1 MMENENIEIN
11 PSNDNFKGI
20 SHSHTSEFDN
30 KNNENKN
37 ENNSNKLKG
46 LFNKVKTMKNIL
58 PSFKKENKNEKN
70 ENKNENNLNENNLNE
85 QEKVSIS
92 NSNEIIEKTYK
103 DKIKDYL
110 IDKIEIEKSIIIFL
124 ALFGS
129 GILLLFLSLI
139 FIPTI
144 IISPAKFSLC
154 FSLGSLLFLTSFL
167 FWYGT
172 KKYFEKIFSKERFW
186 ISIFFVVSIFIGC
199 GFSLGKYYLIS
210 LVCSIFQLIS
220 LILFILTFLPGGK
233 LGIDCIKNIIKSPF
247 SRIWTRMIE
256 NEINQ

>member
-1 MMENENIEIN
+1 MEKENIEIN

-20 SHSHTSEFDN
+20 SHAHTSDFDN
-30 KNNENKN
+30 KNKENTN

-46 LFNKVKTMKNIL
+46 LFNKVKTVKNFI
-58 PSFKKENKNEKN
+58 PYFKKENQN
-70 ENKNENNLNENNLNE
+70 ENKN
-85 QEKVSIS
+85 
-92 NSNEIIEKTYK
+92 NSNEQQEIKISSTNELTEKTFK

-124 ALFGS
+124 ALFGT

-139 FIPTI
+139 FLPVI
-144 IISPAKFSLC
+144 IVSPAKFSLC
-154 FSLGSLLFLTSFL
+154 FALGSLLFLTSFL

-186 ISIFFVVSIFIGC
+186 ISIFFIVSIFIGC
-199 GFSLGKYYLIS
+199 GFALGKHYLIS
-210 LVCSIFQLIS
+210 LICSIFQLVS
-220 LILFILTFLPGGK
+220 LVLFILTFLPGGK
-233 LGIDCIKNIIKSPF
+233 LGINCIKNIIKSPL
-247 SRIWTRMIE
+247 SRIWTRMVE

>member
-1 MMENENIEIN
+1 MEKENIEIN

-20 SHSHTSEFDN
+20 SHAHTSDFDN
-30 KNNENKN
+30 KNKENTN

-46 LFNKVKTMKNIL
+46 LFNKVKTVKNFI
-58 PSFKKENKNEKN
+58 PSFKKENQN
-70 ENKNENNLNENNLNE
+70 ENKN
-85 QEKVSIS
+85 
-92 NSNEIIEKTYK
+92 NSNEQQEIKISSSNEISEKTYK

-124 ALFGS
+124 ALFGT
-129 GILLLFLSLI
+129 GILLLFLSLV
-139 FIPTI
+139 FLPVI
-144 IISPAKFSLC
+144 IITPAKFSLC

-186 ISIFFVVSIFIGC
+186 ISILFVVSIFIGC
-199 GFSLGKYYLIS
+199 GFALGKHYLIS
-210 LVCSIFQLIS
+210 LICSIFQLVS
-220 LILFILTFLPGGK
+220 LVLFILTFLPGGK
-233 LGIDCIKNIIKSPF
+233 LGINCIKNIIKSPL
-247 SRIWTRMIE
+247 SRIWTRMVE

>member
-30 KNNENKN
+30 KNNEIKK
-37 ENNSNKLKG
+37 ENSSNKLKG
-46 LFNKVKTMKNIL
+46 LFNKVKTMKNII
-58 PSFKKENKNEKN
+58 PSFKKENQN
-70 ENKNENNLNENNLNE
+70 ENKN
-85 QEKVSIS
+85 
-92 NSNEIIEKTYK
+92 NSNEQQEIKISSSNEISEKTYK

-124 ALFGS
+124 ALFGT
-129 GILLLFLSLI
+129 GILLLFLSLV
-139 FIPTI
+139 FLPVI
-144 IISPAKFSLC
+144 IITPAKFSLC

-186 ISIFFVVSIFIGC
+186 ISIFFIVSIFIGC
-199 GFSLGKYYLIS
+199 GFALGKHYLIS
-210 LVCSIFQLIS
+210 LICSIFQLVS
-220 LILFILTFLPGGK
+220 LVLFILTFLPGGK
-233 LGIDCIKNIIKSPF
+233 LGINCIKNIIKSPL
-247 SRIWTRMIE
+247 SRIWTRMVE

>member
-1 MMENENIEIN
+1 MILYLIYIMEKENIEIN

-30 KNNENKN
+30 KNNEIKK
-37 ENNSNKLKG
+37 ENSSNKLKG
-46 LFNKVKTMKNIL
+46 LFNKVKTMKNII
-58 PSFKKENKNEKN
+58 PSFKKENQN
-70 ENKNENNLNENNLNE
+70 ENKN
-85 QEKVSIS
+85 
-92 NSNEIIEKTYK
+92 NSNEQQEIKISSSNEISEKTYK

-124 ALFGS
+124 ALFGT

-139 FIPTI
+139 FLPVI
-144 IISPAKFSLC
+144 IITPAKFSLC

-186 ISIFFVVSIFIGC
+186 ISILFVVSIFIGC
-199 GFSLGKYYLIS
+199 GFALGKHYLIS
-210 LVCSIFQLIS
+210 LICSVFQLVS
-220 LILFILTFLPGGK
+220 LVLFILTFLPGGK
-233 LGIDCIKNIIKSPF
+233 LGINCIKNIIKSPF
-247 SRIWTRMIE
+247 SGIWTRMVE
-256 NEINQ
+256 NQMNQ

>member
-1 MMENENIEIN
+1 MEKENIEIN

-30 KNNENKN
+30 KNNEIKK
-37 ENNSNKLKG
+37 ENSSNKLKG
-46 LFNKVKTMKNIL
+46 LFNKVKTMKNII
-58 PSFKKENKNEKN
+58 PSFKKENQN
-70 ENKNENNLNENNLNE
+70 ENKN
-85 QEKVSIS
+85 
-92 NSNEIIEKTYK
+92 NSNEQQEIKISSSNEISEKTYK

-129 GILLLFLSLI
+129 GILLLFLSFI

-186 ISIFFVVSIFIGC
+186 ISILFVVSIFIGC
-199 GFSLGKYYLIS
+199 GFALGKHYLIS
-210 LVCSIFQLIS
+210 LICSVFQLVN
-220 LILFILTFLPGGK
+220 LVLFILTFLPGGK
-233 LGIDCIKNIIKSPF
+233 LGINCIKNIIKSPF
-247 SRIWTRMIE
+247 SGIWTRMVE
-256 NEINQ
+256 NQINQ

>member
-30 KNNENKN
+30 KNNQNKN
-37 ENNSNKLKG
+37 DNNSNKLKG

-110 IDKIEIEKSIIIFL
+110 IDKIEIEKSLIIIQ
-124 ALFGS
+124 
-129 GILLLFLSLI
+129 
-139 FIPTI
+139 
-144 IISPAKFSLC
+144 
-154 FSLGSLLFLTSFL
+154 
-167 FWYGT
+167 
-172 KKYFEKIFSKERFW
+172 KYFEKIFSKERFW
-186 ISIFFVVSIFIGC
+186 ISILFVVFIFIDC
-199 GFSLGKYYLIS
+199 GFDLGKHYLIS
-210 LVCSIFQLIS
+210 LFVLYF
-220 LILFILTFLPGGK
+220 
-233 LGIDCIKNIIKSPF
+233 N
-247 SRIWTRMIE
+247 
-256 NEINQ
+256 

>member
-1 MMENENIEIN
+1 MEKENIEIN

-30 KNNENKN
+30 KNNEIKK
-37 ENNSNKLKG
+37 ENSSNKLKG
-46 LFNKVKTMKNIL
+46 LFNKVKTMKNII
-58 PSFKKENKNEKN
+58 PSFKKENQN
-70 ENKNENNLNENNLNE
+70 ENKN
-85 QEKVSIS
+85 
-92 NSNEIIEKTYK
+92 NSNEQQEIKISSSNEISEKTYK

-124 ALFGS
+124 ALFGT

-139 FIPTI
+139 FLPVI
-144 IISPAKFSLC
+144 IVSPAKFSLC
-154 FSLGSLLFLTSFL
+154 FALGSLLFLTSFL

-186 ISIFFVVSIFIGC
+186 ISIFFIVSIFIGC
-199 GFSLGKYYLIS
+199 GFALGKHYLIS
-210 LVCSIFQLIS
+210 LICSIFQLVS
-220 LILFILTFLPGGK
+220 LVLFILTFLPGGK
-233 LGIDCIKNIIKSPF
+233 LGINCIKNIIKSTL
-247 SRIWTRMIE
+247 SRIWTRMVE

>member
-1 MMENENIEIN
+1 MILYLIYIMEKENIEIN

-30 KNNENKN
+30 KNNEIKK
-37 ENNSNKLKG
+37 ENSSNKLKG
-46 LFNKVKTMKNIL
+46 LFNKVKTMKNII
-58 PSFKKENKNEKN
+58 PSFKKENQN
-70 ENKNENNLNENNLNE
+70 ENKN
-85 QEKVSIS
+85 
-92 NSNEIIEKTYK
+92 NSNEQQEIKISSSNEISEKTYK

-124 ALFGS
+124 ALFGT
-129 GILLLFLSLI
+129 GILLLFLSLV
-139 FIPTI
+139 FLPVI
-144 IISPAKFSLC
+144 IITPAKFSLC

-186 ISIFFVVSIFIGC
+186 ISILFVVSIFIGC
-199 GFSLGKYYLIS
+199 GFALGKHYLIS
-210 LVCSIFQLIS
+210 LICSVFQLVS
-220 LILFILTFLPGGK
+220 LVLFILTFLPGGK
-233 LGIDCIKNIIKSPF
+233 LGINCIKNIIKSPL
-247 SRIWTRMIE
+247 SRIWTRMVE

>member
-1 MMENENIEIN
+1 MMKKEKIEIN
-11 PSNDNFKGI
+11 PSFKGI
-20 SHSHTSEFDN
+20 SHSYKSEFDN

-129 GILLLFLSLI
+129 GILLLFLSFI

-186 ISIFFVVSIFIGC
+186 ISILFVVSIFIGC
-199 GFSLGKYYLIS
+199 GFALGKHYLIS
-210 LVCSIFQLIS
+210 LICSVFQLVN
-220 LILFILTFLPGGK
+220 LVLFILTFLPGGK
-233 LGIDCIKNIIKSPF
+233 LGINCIKNIIKSPF
-247 SRIWTRMIE
+247 SGIWTRMVE
-256 NEINQ
+256 NQINQ

>member
-30 KNNENKN
+30 KNNEIKK
-37 ENNSNKLKG
+37 ENSSNKLKG
-46 LFNKVKTMKNIL
+46 LFNKVKTMKNII
-58 PSFKKENKNEKN
+58 PSFKKENQN
-70 ENKNENNLNENNLNE
+70 ENKN
-85 QEKVSIS
+85 
-92 NSNEIIEKTYK
+92 NSNEQQEIKISSSNEISEKTYK

-124 ALFGS
+124 ALFGT
-129 GILLLFLSLI
+129 GILLLFLSLV
-139 FIPTI
+139 FLPVI
-144 IISPAKFSLC
+144 IITPAKFSLC

-186 ISIFFVVSIFIGC
+186 ISILFVVSIFIGC
-199 GFSLGKYYLIS
+199 GFALGKHYLIS
-210 LVCSIFQLIS
+210 LICSVFQLVS
-220 LILFILTFLPGGK
+220 LVLFILTFLPGGK
-233 LGIDCIKNIIKSPF
+233 LGINCIKNIIKSPF
-247 SRIWTRMIE
+247 SGIWTRMVE
-256 NEINQ
+256 NQMNQ

>member
-1 MMENENIEIN
+1 MEKENIEIN

-30 KNNENKN
+30 KNNEIKK
-37 ENNSNKLKG
+37 ENSSNKLKG
-46 LFNKVKTMKNIL
+46 LFNKVKTMKNII
-58 PSFKKENKNEKN
+58 PSFKKENQN
-70 ENKNENNLNENNLNE
+70 ENKN
-85 QEKVSIS
+85 
-92 NSNEIIEKTYK
+92 NSNEQQEIKISSTNELTEKTFK

-124 ALFGS
+124 ALFGT

-139 FIPTI
+139 FLPVI
-144 IISPAKFSLC
+144 IVSPAKFSLC
-154 FSLGSLLFLTSFL
+154 FALGSLLFLTSFL

-186 ISIFFVVSIFIGC
+186 ISIFFIVSIFIGC
-199 GFSLGKYYLIS
+199 GFALGKHYLIS
-210 LVCSIFQLIS
+210 LICSVFQLIS

-256 NEINQ
+256 NQINQ